1 MPFTAIYI
9 ICYFLFVSGLKWL
22 LIGKMKE
29 DEFSIYSF
37 RYIARW
43 YIDLIVQET
52 LIVFRFIYATIIT
65 PVWLRMMGA
74 KVGKS
79 AEISTVNQISPD
91 LLNIGNGSFL
101 ADSVS
106 IGGPIVRNGIMY
118 NRKTTVGNFT
128 FIGNSAIL
136 ACGDKVGDNSLIG
149 VLSVPPRNM
158 TKDKEH
164 DSSWLG
170 SPPIFLPVRQESEK
184 FDDKYTFNPSFGL
197 YFKRGFVEFF
207 KITLPI
213 TLLSILL
220 ICFYKV
226 IYDILKIENFNTVLF
241 TAPVLLFLFYGV
253 TPFIAFALK
262 KLLIGTYRK
271 SNYPLWSWFVWKNE
285 LINAICESLVYPVF
299 VNMLIGTPFAV
310 WFFRLM
316 GSGSAK
322 KYIWKL
328 QKLPSLTLLL
338 LVKTPILII

>member
-1 MPFTAIYI
+1 M
-9 ICYFLFVSGLKWL
+9 
-22 LIGKMKE
+22 
-29 DEFSIYSF
+29 
-37 RYIARW
+37 
-43 YIDLIVQET
+43 
-52 LIVFRFIYATIIT
+52 
-65 PVWLRMMGA
+65 
-74 KVGKS
+74 
-79 AEISTVNQISPD
+79 
-91 LLNIGNGSFL
+91 
-101 ADSVS
+101 
-106 IGGPIVRNGIMY
+106 GPIVRNGIMF

-128 FIGNSAIL
+128 FIGNSAVL

-184 FDDKYTFNPSFGL
+184 FDDKFTFNPSFGL

-213 TLLSILL
+213 TLLSVLL

-226 IYDILKIENFNTVLF
+226 IYDILQIENFKTVLF

-253 TPFIAFALK
+253 TPFIAFAVK
-262 KLLIGTYRK
+262 KILIGTYRK
-271 SNYPLWSWFVWKNE
+271 SNHPLWSWFVWKNE

-316 GSGSAK
+316 GCSIGKKVYLETTEITEFDLVSIGENANINYLSTIQTHLFEDRVMKMSHLVIQNNCTLGSMSVILYDATMK
-322 KYIWKL
+322 EGSSVDPL
-328 QKLPSLTLLL
+328 SLIMKGETIPANTNWTGSP
-338 LVKTPILII
+338 VKSVN